1 MTRQQRRYNER
12 QMKKEERRVKN
23 GLKPVSL
30 YSNEESKRSELDTF
44 SFGFY
49 YKDDKDDGFNFV
61 VDYTNPELLQSM
73 LEKYVVVKQCFDET
87 HHMVSVD
94 EVESNL
100 KEGIRFWNDYQKCH
114 DRNPQI
120 FYNIR
125 IDLSNI
131 ELMSSLFFIM
141 YGVYH
146 LVQLGVIK
154 DDNFNGFHILKTHRK
169 VG

>member
-12 QMKKEERRVKN
+12 QMKKEERKVKK

-30 YSNEESKRSELDTF
+30 HSIEESKRSELDTLL
-44 SFGFY
+44 FGFY

-61 VDYTNPELLQSM
+61 VNDGNPELLQHMLSM
-73 LEKYVVVKQCFDET
+73 FETVQQCFDET

-94 EVESNL
+94 VVESNL
-100 KEGIRFWNDYQKCH
+100 KDGIRFWNDFQNCH
-114 DRNPQI
+114 DRNPHI
-120 FYNIR
+120 NYKIR
-125 IDLSNI
+125 IDLSNKQLV
-131 ELMSSLFFIM
+131 ESLFFIM

-154 DDNFNGFHILKTHRK
+154 DDNFNGFHFVKTYRK